1 MKSPFATVL
10 FAIVFPMTVFGGP
23 RSLAVGPNP
32 ESVTRGFGGSYFVS
46 LMGETRT
53 PGDGNGRIVVLEGD
67 SPRTFAGGLD
77 DPKGLVFVGG
87 FLITADF
94 TRVWKIDAA
103 GGKSLLA
110 GPGSFPHPPVYLNDV
125 AVAPDGQSVLV
136 TDMGAVAK
144 MRDPAGKLWAPG
156 SAEARALPAIGRVY
170 RITLDGRV
178 TEVIAANAQMPL
190 PNGVDVLPDGRIRVA
205 EFFHGR
211 ILEWSDG
218 VWKTLAEGHRSADA
232 IVHDRKGRFYVT
244 EVFTG
249 KVWRY
254 AADGSS
260 REDLGG
266 GLESAAD
273 MMVDEDTGFAVVP
286 DTKRGLLVF
295 LPL

>member
-1 MKSPFATVL
+1 MKSPLVALLLTI
-10 FAIVFPMTVFGGP
+10 AIPMTGWGGV

-32 ESVTRGFGGSYFVS
+32 ESVTRGFGGRYFVS
-46 LMGETRT
+46 VMGETRT
-53 PGDGNGRIVVLEGD
+53 PGDGNGRIVVIEGE
-67 SPRTFAGGLD
+67 SPRTFADGLD
-77 DPKGLVFVGG
+77 DPKGLVFAGG

-103 GGKSLLA
+103 GRKSLLA
-110 GPGSFPHPPVYLNDV
+110 GPESFPHPPVYLNDV
-125 AVAPDGQSVLV
+125 AVAPDGRSVLV
-136 TDMGAVAK
+136 TDMGAVTK
-144 MRDPAGKLWAPG
+144 MRDPAGKLWAIG
-156 SAEARALPAIGRVY
+156 SAEAKALPVIGRVY
-170 RITLDGRV
+170 RITLEGKV
-178 TEVIAANAQMPL
+178 TEVIAPNAEMPL
-190 PNGVDVLPDGRIRVA
+190 PNGVDVLPDGRIRIA

-211 ILEWSDG
+211 ILERSG
-218 VWKTLAEGHRSADA
+218 EGWKILAEGHRSADA

-254 AADGSS
+254 AADGSA

-273 MMVDEDTGFAVVP
+273 MMVDEDAGVAIVP
-286 DTKRGLLVF
+286 DSKRGLLVF

>member
-1 MKSPFATVL
+1 MKSLLATVVL
-10 FAIVFPMTVFGGP
+10 AIVFPISGFAAV

-32 ESVTRGFGGSYFVS
+32 ESVTRGFGGKYFVS

-53 PGDGNGRIVVLEGD
+53 PGDGDGRIVVLEGD
-67 SPRTFAGGLD
+67 SPRIFADGFD

-94 TRVWKIDAA
+94 TRVWKIDAT
-103 GGKSLLA
+103 GRKSLLA

-125 AVAPDGQSVLV
+125 AIAPDGRSVLV
-136 TDMGAVAK
+136 TDMGAVSK
-144 MRDPAGKLWAPG
+144 MRDPAGKLWALG
-156 SAEARALPAIGRVY
+156 SAEAKALPAIGRVY
-170 RITLDGRV
+170 RVTLDGQV
-178 TEVIAANAQMPL
+178 TEVIAPNAEMPL

-205 EFFHGR
+205 EFFYGR
-211 ILEWSDG
+211 ILERSGDG
-218 VWKTLAEGHRSADA
+218 WKTLAEGHRSADA

-254 AADGSS
+254 AADGSA
-260 REDLGG
+260 REDMGG

-273 MMVDEDTGFAVVP
+273 MMVDEDSGFAIVP
-286 DTKRGLLVF
+286 DSKRGLLVF